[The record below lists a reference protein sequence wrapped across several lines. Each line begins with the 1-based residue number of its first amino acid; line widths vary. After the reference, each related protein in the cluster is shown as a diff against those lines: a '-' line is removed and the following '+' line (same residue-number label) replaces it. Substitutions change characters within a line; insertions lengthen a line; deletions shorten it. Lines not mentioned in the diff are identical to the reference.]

1 MQDFKFDGKKSR
13 FDIRRYIFIAV
24 FVVAVIGIVF
34 FVMSKISKKDDSAEN
49 NSDKIISAASSE
61 SEDNKTSS
69 NDAKME
75 EPKSTD
81 TSEKSD
87 AKVTDKPKA
96 SDKPEATDKPKATG
110 KPEATD
116 EPKATDKSE
125 ATDKPKATD
134 KVNES
139 DVIVPESE
147 AVGDDYFD
155 DALFIG
161 DSRVEGLQL
170 LSGISNGTFYV
181 EKGLNVKKIIN
192 NDIANVDGKKMTV
205 YEALGKK
212 KFGKIYIKSGIN
224 ELGWIYPKV
233 FIKEYTEIIEKIKEL
248 QPDATIY
255 VQSIIHVSKHE
266 SDTSDVYK
274 NDRIDDYNNMILDM
288 VKSEGVYYVDVNE
301 EFDDNGALKAD
312 AASDGIHLK
321 ASYCKEW
328 LDFLK
333 KHTVQ

>member
-1 MQDFKFDGKKSR
+1 MKDYKFDGKSSR
-13 FDIRRYIFIAV
+13 FDVRKYIFIAV
-24 FVVAVIGIVF
+24 VIVAVIGIVI
-34 FVMSKISKKDDSAEN
+34 FVMSKISKKDDKVN
-49 NSDKIISAASSE
+49 DDKIISATSSE
-61 SEDNKTSS
+61 TQNQAPT
-69 NDAKME
+69 NDAKE
-75 EPKSTD
+75 SKTD
-81 TSEKSD
+81 E
-87 AKVTDKPKA
+87 
-96 SDKPEATDKPKATG
+96 PEATDDADKPVESDK
-110 KPEATD
+110 
-116 EPKATDKSE
+116 TDKSDE
-125 ATDKPKATD
+125 TDKTDKPDETD
-134 KVNES
+134 KSDKTDKTDKPDETDKSDKKDRSEKVNPS
-139 DVIVPESE
+139 DVIVPESD

-192 NDIANVDGKKMTV
+192 DDIANVDGKKMTV
-205 YEALGKK
+205 YEALEKK

>member
-1 MQDFKFDGKKSR
+1 MKDYKFDGKSSR
-13 FDIRRYIFIAV
+13 FDVRKYIFIAV
-24 FVVAVIGIVF
+24 VIVAVIGIVI
-34 FVMSKISKKDDSAEN
+34 FVMSKISKKDDKVN
-49 NSDKIISAASSE
+49 DDKIISATSSE
-61 SEDNKTSS
+61 TQNQAPT
-69 NDAKME
+69 NDAKE
-75 EPKSTD
+75 SKTD
-81 TSEKSD
+81 E
-87 AKVTDKPKA
+87 
-96 SDKPEATDKPKATG
+96 PEATDDADKPVESDK
-110 KPEATD
+110 
-116 EPKATDKSE
+116 TDKSDE
-125 ATDKPKATD
+125 TDKTDKPDETD
-134 KVNES
+134 KSDKTDKPDETDKTDKTDKKDKSEKVNPS
-139 DVIVPESE
+139 DVIVPESD

-192 NDIANVDGKKMTV
+192 DDIANVDGKKMTV
-205 YEALGKK
+205 YEALEKK

>member
-1 MQDFKFDGKKSR
+1 MQDFKFDRKRRR

-61 SEDNKTSS
+61 SEDNKISS

-87 AKVTDKPKA
+87 AKATDEPDA
-96 SDKPEATDKPKATG
+96 TDAPDATDEPDATDKPDTTD
-110 KPEATD
+110 KPDATD
-116 EPKATDKSE
+116 EPKATDKVS
-125 ATDKPKATD
+125 P
-134 KVNES
+134 S

-170 LSGISNGTFYV
+170 LSGISTGTFYV

-192 NDIANVDGKKMTV
+192 DDIANVDGKKMTV

>member
-87 AKVTDKPKA
+87 AKVTDKPEA
-96 SDKPEATDKPKATG
+96 S
-110 KPEATD
+110 
-116 EPKATDKSE
+116 
-125 ATDKPKATD
+125 DKPKATD

>member
-1 MQDFKFDGKKSR
+1 MKDYKFDGKSSR
-13 FDIRRYIFIAV
+13 FDVRKYIFIAV
-24 FVVAVIGIVF
+24 VIVAVIGIVI
-34 FVMSKISKKDDSAEN
+34 FVMSKISKKDDKVN
-49 NSDKIISAASSE
+49 DDKIISATSSE
-61 SEDNKTSS
+61 TQNQAPT
-69 NDAKME
+69 NDAKE
-75 EPKSTD
+75 SKTD
-81 TSEKSD
+81 E
-87 AKVTDKPKA
+87 
-96 SDKPEATDKPKATG
+96 PEATDDADKPVESDK
-110 KPEATD
+110 
-116 EPKATDKSE
+116 TDKSDE
-125 ATDKPKATD
+125 TDKTDKPDETD
-134 KVNES
+134 KSDKTDKTDKPDETDKSDKKDKSEKVNPS
-139 DVIVPESE
+139 DVIVPESD

-192 NDIANVDGKKMTV
+192 DDIANVDGKKMTV
-205 YEALGKK
+205 YEALEKK

>member
-87 AKVTDKPKA
+87 AKVTDKPEA
-96 SDKPEATDKPKATG
+96 SDKP
-110 KPEATD
+110 
-116 EPKATDKSE
+116 E